1 MKLNIL
7 LFGVLAEEAGS
18 PKILI
23 EGVHTLEELKEKVKK
38 ELPSLSKY
46 SFQVSVNRDIV
57 RGDLKLNEN
66 DEIAFLPPFA
76 GG

>member
-1 MKLNIL
+1 MKLSIL
-7 LFGVLAEEAGS
+7 LFGVLADEAGS
-18 PKILI
+18 PNIMI
-23 EGVHTLEELKEKVKK
+23 ENVNTLEELKEKVKE
-38 ELPSLSKY
+38 ELPSISKY

-57 RGDLKLNEN
+57 RGDMKLKEN